1 MKIYTSYFYMIRF
14 FKPNQ
19 IPLSTAVWPP
29 RWFVQNGHQYYD
41 KRRVLN
47 GLIAEPFVPDERC
60 QDLCRG
66 LENCST
72 KDPNTCKF
80 LQQYYKQ
87 LCELDFNS
95 IMKRFENLG
104 KAYSERNFLNDDVE
118 FVLIFHETPKNPC
131 SERWIVQ
138 KWFKENGYEL
148 EEYIKEET

>member
-1 MKIYTSYFYMIRF
+1 MIRF

-29 RWFVQNGHQYYD
+29 RWFTQNGSQYYD
-41 KRRVLN
+41 KRRVLT
-47 GLIAEPFVPDERC
+47 GL
-60 QDLCRG
+60 
-66 LENCST
+66 T
-72 KDPNTCKF
+72 DPNTCKF

-95 IMKRFENLG
+95 IMKRFDKLA
-104 KAYSERNFLNDDVE
+104 KVYSERNFLNDDVE

-131 SERWIVQ
+131 SERWAVQ

-148 EEYIKEET
+148 EEYIKEKV